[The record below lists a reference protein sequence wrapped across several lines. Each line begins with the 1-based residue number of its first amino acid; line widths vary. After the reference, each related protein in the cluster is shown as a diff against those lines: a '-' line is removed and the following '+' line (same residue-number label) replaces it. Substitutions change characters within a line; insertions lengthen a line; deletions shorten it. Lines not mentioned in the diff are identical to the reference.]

1 MTVLCA
7 GRSDHRIP
15 GRAQE
20 MFLVHITQTDCGA
33 HLPFCSVGTGF
44 HFRRIR
50 RPGRQVEQVLQSRA
64 EVKNEW
70 TYTSV
75 TPVCFRGMDGG
86 TFTFTITATLVVL
99 RYETNIVH

>member
-1 MTVLCA
+1 VLCA
-7 GRSDHRIP
+7 GQSGVRIP

-20 MFLVHITQTDCGA
+20 NLSLVHVTQTDCGVY
-33 HLPFCSVGTGF
+33 LPFCSMGIGVHFWRVG
-44 HFRRIR
+44 
-50 RPGRQVEQVLQSRA
+50 RPGREVEQVLPSRA

-75 TPVCFRGMDGG
+75 PPVCFCGMDRG
-86 TFTFTITATLVVL
+86 TFTFTITANLLVL

>member
-1 MTVLCA
+1 M
-7 GRSDHRIP
+7 
-15 GRAQE
+15 
-20 MFLVHITQTDCGA
+20 
-33 HLPFCSVGTGF
+33 GTGV
-44 HFRRIR
+44 HFWRVR

-75 TPVCFRGMDGG
+75 PPVYFRGMDRG
-86 TFTFTITATLVVL
+86 TFTFTITATLLVL